1 MSYDI
6 GIGLCAG
13 IEGVNIIV
21 KLDSA
26 VVSKLI
32 PKQPWR
38 KSGTSLLQFKSDL
51 CSPRRPPEVG
61 SEVYLDSAALT
72 KNAPASLD
80 LAGNGTL
87 MKVDLRTL
95 MSNLN
100 PMPAPSAAAKGRSN
114 RW

>member
-6 GIGLCAG
+6 GIGLCAA
-13 IEGVNIIV
+13 IEGAHITV

-61 SEVYLDSAALT
+61 SEVYLDSSALA

-80 LAGNGTL
+80 LAGNGVLTR
-87 MKVDLRTL
+87 VDLRML
-95 MSNLN
+95 MNDLN
-100 PMPAPSAAAKGRSN
+100 PLPAPTAAAKGRSN

>member
-13 IEGVNIIV
+13 IEGANVVV

-51 CSPRRPPEVG
+51 CSARRPPEVG

-72 KNAPASLD
+72 KNAPVGKLTISRPKQLTIE
-80 LAGNGTL
+80 GWSRPV
-87 MKVDLRTL
+87 KV
-95 MSNLN
+95 
-100 PMPAPSAAAKGRSN
+100 KK
-114 RW
+114 

>member
-1 MSYDI
+1 MGYDI

-13 IEGVNIIV
+13 IDGANVVV

-51 CSPRRPPEVG
+51 CSARRPPEVG

-80 LAGNGTL
+80 LAGNGSS
-87 MKVDLRTL
+87 MRVDLRAL
-95 MSNLN
+95 LSNLD
-100 PMPAPSAAAKGRSN
+100 PQPAPVAAAKGRSS